1 MLVYSLINT
10 KKSALG
16 NPGRAGGGGLRRNSD
31 GNWVPGFSRGL
42 GCTNSCLAE
51 LWALRD
57 GLNLASD
64 IGIENLIFEI
74 DAFFFFFFG
83 SAESMLNFEKEKWD
97 FKKLYIKTKAKN

>member
-16 NPGRAGGGGLRRNSD
+16 NPGRGGGGGLRRNSD

-74 DAFFFFFFG
+74 DAFFFFFWVCWKYAKLWK
-83 SAESMLNFEKEKWD
+83 S
-97 FKKLYIKTKAKN
+97 KKSGILRNYT